1 MRALITGAASGF
13 GRALARRWAALGVD
27 VLATDR
33 DLEALLTAHPDLP
46 TARLDVTVPADIAA
60 AVAWAGDVD
69 VLVHSAGYAVF
80 GTQAEADLDAV
91 RAMFETNVLGM
102 MAVQQAFLPGLLR
115 RRGAAVILS
124 SAAGRIVFAESGFYA
139 ATKHATEAFA
149 EALFLENAHLGLRV
163 IVIEPGNFATAFQD
177 HARAHSRPRDPSSA
191 YADRHAVW
199 DAAREAMLAPP
210 QSPELVVDGIL
221 AGLADGRPFVR
232 VAPGTD
238 APALLAQRAAL
249 GDDAF
254 VAWMAERFV
263 GPAVPTDAS

>member
-13 GRALARRWAALGVD
+13 GRALARRWTALGVD

-33 DLEALLTAHPDLP
+33 DLDGLVAAHPDLP
-46 TARLDVTVPADIAA
+46 TFKLDVTRHDDIMA
-60 AVAWAGDVD
+60 AVAWADDVD

-115 RRGAAVILS
+115 RRGSVVVLS

-149 EALFLENAHLGLRV
+149 EALYLENAHAGLRV
-163 IVIEPGNFATAFQD
+163 VVVEPGNFATAFQD
-177 HARAHSRPRDPSSA
+177 HARAHSRPRDPGSF
-191 YADRHAVW
+191 YAPRHARW
-199 DAAREAMLAPP
+199 DAAREAMLAKP
-210 QSPELVVDGIL
+210 QSPELVVDSIL
-221 AGLADGRPFVR
+221 LALADPRPFLR
-232 VAPGTD
+232 VAPGAD

-249 GDDAF
+249 GDQGFMD
-254 VAWMAERFV
+254 WMTERFV
-263 GPAVPTDAS
+263 GEPQPSDAS

>member
-177 HARAHSRPRDPSSA
+177 HARAHSRPRDPSS
-191 YADRHAVW
+191 
-199 DAAREAMLAPP
+199 
-210 QSPELVVDGIL
+210 
-221 AGLADGRPFVR
+221 
-232 VAPGTD
+232 
-238 APALLAQRAAL
+238 
-249 GDDAF
+249 
-254 VAWMAERFV
+254 
-263 GPAVPTDAS
+263 